1 MKIYGSVSKF
11 LLNNWAQ
18 IKVIKSFFKKL
29 GTMITC
35 DYRDRGFMVQ
45 DQLDDREKQ
54 KDSSHLSFF
63 KRYKSF
69 RR

>member
-1 MKIYGSVSKF
+1 
-11 LLNNWAQ
+11 
-18 IKVIKSFFKKL
+18 
-29 GTMITC
+29 MITC